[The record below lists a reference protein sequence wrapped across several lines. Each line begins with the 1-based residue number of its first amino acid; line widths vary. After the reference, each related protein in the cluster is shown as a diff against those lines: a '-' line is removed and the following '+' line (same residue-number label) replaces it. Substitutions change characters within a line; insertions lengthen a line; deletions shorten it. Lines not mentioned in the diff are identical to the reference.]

1 MDRAETVRLVS
12 RDGRWY
18 VEADGELV
26 PVSGAT
32 PELPGT
38 LLRTTLGW
46 TYEALGDGRAVRLL

>member
-26 PVSGAT
+26 GA
-32 PELPGT
+32 LPARFAVLPAALS
-38 LLRTTLGW
+38 LL
-46 TYEALGDGRAVRLL
+46 A